1 LLLVTSI
8 LEFVLGN
15 TFPCVVFGTIGGF
28 WFAFAATMIPAFNA
42 AAPYS
47 PSGTNTAAGLLS
59 TGFMNT
65 YAFLFI
71 TMAVLML
78 IFMICAT
85 RTNVIY
91 TLIFLSL
98 LLVFLLLSS
107 AYWRLGLGDA
117 SVGNRC
123 VIGAG
128 ASLFVASLLGFYLL
142 IVQLFEAMGFP
153 FYLPVGDL
161 AKLWVRGLNK
171 CEQRD
176 VEESAAVGDS

>member
-1 LLLVTSI
+1 
-8 LEFVLGN
+8 
-15 TFPCVVFGTIGGF
+15 
-28 WFAFAATMIPAFNA
+28 MIPAFNA